1 MESWRILRPT
11 AEYPERSNEWISE
24 FLEPSLP
31 KDNMY
36 KATAKAMKELYEEN
50 GGVQPSFA
58 MFNIKIQG
66 DQGTSSAADDLGPQ
80 GAELVYFPTIWIN
93 FPVS

>member
-24 FLEPSLP
+24 FLEPPLP
-31 KDNMY
+31 EDGTY
-36 KATAKAMKELYEEN
+36 KSTAHALKELYEKN
-50 GGVQPSFA
+50 GEPQPSFG
-58 MFNIKIQG
+58 MFKIQIPG

-80 GAELVYFPTIWIN
+80 GAELVYLPLIWID